1 MMMGIME
8 TDQDKMIDTVD
19 YEGDM
24 ARICAKWK
32 HGSKDNNYEFGASE
46 MVKKRNINLEGGG
59 REAYSK
65 EGYEELKLPILKSK
79 GFIEMTIGDKFKL
92 T

>member
-32 HGSKDNNYEFGASE
+32 HGSKDNDYEFGASE
-46 MVKKRNINLEGGG
+46 MVKKRNINL
-59 REAYSK
+59 
-65 EGYEELKLPILKSK
+65 
-79 GFIEMTIGDKFKL
+79 
-92 T
+92 